1 MKTIRT
7 RLLTLVLVLTA
18 VYCGAGRGT
27 EAQAQQVVYPTYP
40 ITASQAAYYPYPVS
54 YQIYVQRVY
63 QTSWHWS
70 PALGWHTHD
79 EYVDVPYRVPVA
91 YVYPQSWSTPVIA
104 TYSAQ

>member
-40 ITASQAAYYPYPVS
+40 I
-54 YQIYVQRVY
+54 
-63 QTSWHWS
+63 
-70 PALGWHTHD
+70 
-79 EYVDVPYRVPVA
+79 YRVASRVLPLSGFL
-91 YVYPQSWSTPVIA
+91 PDLR
-104 TYSAQ
+104 SAGYRNVMALEPGIGSG